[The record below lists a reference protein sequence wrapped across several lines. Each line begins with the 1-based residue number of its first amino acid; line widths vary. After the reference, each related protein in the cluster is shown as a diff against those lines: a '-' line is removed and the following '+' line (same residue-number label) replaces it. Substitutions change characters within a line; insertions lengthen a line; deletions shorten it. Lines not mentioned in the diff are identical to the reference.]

1 MEAEGIAGDEDDDIV
16 MQRRKKVYCRCFVH
30 QKREPRVP
38 ACRRLLR
45 RSRALALLVFNIL
58 ILLYYEKKK
67 STRDRVFS
75 WVPVALLLFKKKLEA
90 AVKAALPHYV
100 HVMLECL
107 NGDQSKSLF
116 GKSLTRL
123 GQVTV
128 LRQSPHL

>member
-45 RSRALALLVFNIL
+45 RSRALALLFFNIL
-58 ILLYYEKKK
+58 ILLYYAKKK
-67 STRDRVFS
+67 FNSRSCVFVGS
-75 WVPVALLLFKKKLEA
+75 RCSVVVLKKKLEA

-107 NGDQSKSLF
+107 DGDQS
-116 GKSLTRL
+116 
-123 GQVTV
+123 
-128 LRQSPHL
+128 

>member
-45 RSRALALLVFNIL
+45 RSRALALLFFNIL
-58 ILLYYEKKK
+58 ILLYYVQIF

-75 WVPVALLLFKKKLEA
+75 WAPLALLLKKK
-90 AVKAALPHYV
+90 K
-100 HVMLECL
+100 
-107 NGDQSKSLF
+107 
-116 GKSLTRL
+116 T
-123 GQVTV
+123 
-128 LRQSPHL
+128 